1 MREVRGSIPLM
12 SIFVVV
18 VVVVVVLFLQL
29 FVGVLG
35 KASVRRWFA
44 LKAKDRNCASGT
56 RKKC

>member
-18 VVVVVVLFLQL
+18 VVVVLFLQL

-35 KASVRRWFA
+35 KASGGGLR
-44 LKAKDRNCASGT
+44 
-56 RKKC
+56 